1 MKKVLMF
8 LVALFA
14 IVTVVGCGGKTTTE
28 GGNTTAAPTQTLKIY
43 QNKVEIDGA
52 LTDYAQAWGTA
63 NNVTVEVVTC
73 GGDSCSYGQQIL
85 AEFQSANQPDIF
97 VIEGMGGYNQ
107 YKDNILSLAGEDW
120 LDDTDLAFMVDGV
133 PYGFPVA
140 VEGWGMGYNVEILEA
155 ADVDPASLTTLAG
168 YQAAFTAIQA
178 YYDANSLNDYAVVAM
193 AAASGMTWVTGLH
206 NFNGYLSGG
215 LEYSDSSVID
225 DLNDGVV
232 NTARLTAY
240 ANWVELL
247 FNYSDETILLEGTY
261 DTQVAKFA
269 SGKAA
274 FIHQGNWIDPN
285 LLSYFNDN
293 GGQFEMGY
301 APHAAAEGTNDAIF
315 VAAPSYYV
323 INKNSSS
330 IDVAK
335 AFLNDLA
342 STQAGHEY
350 MVNEAGMVA
359 AFKSVTLLP
368 EGPLSQ
374 AMVEWMNAGKI
385 YAWWQND
392 MPSDFGMGT
401 LGPIYTNFA
410 NGNLTKSQFIAAI
423 TTEIEALG

>member
-8 LVALFA
+8 LVVLFA
-14 IVTVVGCGGKTTTE
+14 IVTVVACGGKTTTE
-28 GGNTTAAPTQTLKIY
+28 STAAAQSLKIY
-43 QNKVEIDGA
+43 QNKVEIGEA
-52 LTDYAQAWGTA
+52 LTAYATAWGTA
-63 NNVTVEVVTC
+63 NNVNVEVVTC
-73 GGDSCSYGQQIL
+73 GGDSCAYGQQIL

-97 VIEGMGGYNQ
+97 VIEGMGGYNE
-107 YKDNILSLAGEDW
+107 YKNNILSLAGEAW
-120 LDDTDLAFMVDGV
+120 LDDTDLAFKVDGV

-140 VEGWGMGYNVEILEA
+140 VEGWGMGYNAEILEDA
-155 ADVDPASLTTLAG
+155 GVNPNTLTSLAG

-178 YYDANSLNDYAVVAM
+178 YYDANEMDDYAVVSM
-193 AAASGMTWVTGLH
+193 AAGSGMTWVTGLH
-206 NFNGYLSGG
+206 NFNGYLSSG

-240 ANWVELL
+240 VDWVELL
-247 FNYSDETILLEGTY
+247 FNNADETILLEGTY

-285 LLSYFNDN
+285 LLSYFNEF
-293 GGQFEMGY
+293 GGEFEMGY
-301 APHAAAEGTNDAIF
+301 APHAAAAGTNNAIF

-323 INKNSSS
+323 INKNSDS

-368 EGPLSQ
+368 AGPLSQ

-401 LGPIYTNFA
+401 LGPIYTNYA
-410 NGNLTKSQFIAAI
+410 NGNLTKAQFIAAV
-423 TTEIEALG
+423 TDAIENLG

>member
-107 YKDNILSLAGEDW
+107 YKDNVLSLAGEDW

-225 DLNDGVV
+225 DLNDGVC
-232 NTARLTAY
+232 
-240 ANWVELL
+240 
-247 FNYSDETILLEGTY
+247 
-261 DTQVAKFA
+261 
-269 SGKAA
+269 
-274 FIHQGNWIDPN
+274 
-285 LLSYFNDN
+285 
-293 GGQFEMGY
+293 
-301 APHAAAEGTNDAIF
+301 
-315 VAAPSYYV
+315 
-323 INKNSSS
+323 
-330 IDVAK
+330 
-335 AFLNDLA
+335 
-342 STQAGHEY
+342 
-350 MVNEAGMVA
+350 
-359 AFKSVTLLP
+359 
-368 EGPLSQ
+368 
-374 AMVEWMNAGKI
+374 
-385 YAWWQND
+385 
-392 MPSDFGMGT
+392 
-401 LGPIYTNFA
+401 
-410 NGNLTKSQFIAAI
+410 
-423 TTEIEALG
+423 